1 MERDA
6 GEGDGRGDSVIA
18 RDLEGIFQLAAK
30 SAPVFPAPFIKSIVF
45 PEIYK
50 KNPFQTL
57 IARQSYQ
64 QTMSHYI
71 IKKAVL
77 AISLMSS
84 ERTSGLPLTG
94 DFELSE

>member
-1 MERDA
+1 M
-6 GEGDGRGDSVIA
+6 
-18 RDLEGIFQLAAK
+18 
-30 SAPVFPAPFIKSIVF
+30 P
-45 PEIYK
+45 
-50 KNPFQTL
+50 
-57 IARQSYQ
+57 RQSYQ

-71 IKKAVL
+71 IKKTVL